1 MSSLVPDH
9 GSFTFTGLAT
19 LLINLLDQDA
29 YHEGVLNLFC
39 PGGLVGESVDLA
51 AHESDGALVLIWQRL
66 VRDGNGESMA
76 SLITI
81 PSDITQFPYVKS
93 LVDEKAFQVQNET
106 KVVLEHVH
114 G

>member
-9 GSFTFTGLAT
+9 GSLTFTGLAT

-29 YHEGVLNLFC
+29 YHEGVLNVFG
-39 PGGLVGESVDLA
+39 PGGLVGEPVDLA
-51 AHESDGALVLIWQRL
+51 AHKTDGALVLIWQRL

-76 SLITI
+76 SMTTI
-81 PSDITQFPYVKS
+81 PSDITQFPYMKS
-93 LVDEKAFQVQNET
+93 LVDEEAFQVQNET